1 MAKQRQKV
9 DKFGRRLPLGPRPK
23 NLPTHDSMGR
33 KLPLIFRAKT
43 GAMAHK
49 EHKPKGKEIRVSV
62 QDGRLKPALTTF
74 RDMKQAHQF
83 INASNT
89 ARHINRRV
97 EIEFGNGEKQRL
109 KLGQTVKP

>member
-1 MAKQRQKV
+1 MAKQKY

-23 NLPTHDSMGR
+23 NAVTHDSMGR

-49 EHKPKGKEIRVSV
+49 EHKPKGKEIRVIID
-62 QDGRLKPALTTF
+62 DGTSKISLTTF
-74 RDMKQAHQF
+74 RDMKHAHQF
-83 INASNT
+83 INNSNT
-89 ARHINRRV
+89 TRHINRS
-97 EIEFGNGEKQRL
+97 ITLEFGNGKKQRL